1 MAKTM
6 AEQYIISIIP
16 QLDREKFNKER
27 RKVDRQIRY
36 TINTEKKKLD
46 LKAKE
51 DKILA
56 NQNAKLGKSAKNI
69 ANMASGANLFSKV
82 IGSTGGKIAAVLA
95 VIKLIYDTMK
105 KIINASTDFSNNM
118 ITASSA
124 FVNKDTRSIMARFGV
139 GSQTATGISKVTGLM
154 GISAEDMPQ
163 MTTGQMKLFA
173 DLMKQWQAGM
183 NSISKTDMKKF
194 NDVWQGFQKSLA
206 SAKLEMQIELQKM
219 LIELAPEIEDVLGSF
234 INMIRSFTKF
244 ITSPV
249 VKTLIK
255 ILSFVLEFIM
265 DFLSLAADM
274 LGNFNFASPTTLAS
288 NTSNYYT
295 YNNTIDASSIN
306 SFTGDQNSMYG
317 LATSTQQT
325 NVNYITSTMN
335 RNGKV

>member
-1 MAKTM
+1 M

-36 TINTEKKKLD
+36 TISTEKKKLD

-56 NQNAKLGKSAKNI
+56 KQDAKLGKSAKNV
-69 ANMASGANLFSKV
+69 ANMVSGANLFSKV
-82 IGSTGGKIAAVLA
+82 IGTTSGKIGAVLA

-183 NSISKTDMKKF
+183 NSISKTDMQKF

-219 LIELAPEIEDVLGSF
+219 LIELAPELQTVLGSF
-234 INMIRSFTKF
+234 INMIRSFARF
-244 ITSPV
+244 INSPL

-255 ILSFVLEFIM
+255 ILSVVLEFIM
-265 DFLSLAADM
+265 DILSFAM
-274 LGNFNFASPTTLAS
+274 NVLGGTWAVPTSSTS

-295 YNNTIDASSIN
+295 YNNTIDASSTN

>member
-56 NQNAKLGKSAKNI
+56 NQNEKLGKSAKNI

-234 INMIRSFTKF
+234 VNMVRSFTKF

-255 ILSFVLEFIM
+255 ILSVVLEFIM
-265 DFLSLAADM
+265 DVLSFAM
-274 LGNFNFASPTTLAS
+274 NFQSYDWLKPLTSTS

-295 YNNTIDASSIN
+295 YNNTIDASSTN